1 MFFNLNNRNFFYFI
15 KKKQKPTSFIVVID
29 LRTNL
34 CGIKLPDLSSH
45 STVIG
50 NSPESLDD
58 EVVWLLKNEKNIYL
72 IKNNKNYLST

>member
-1 MFFNLNNRNFFYFI
+1 MCNIFDLFFNLNNRIFFYFI
-15 KKKQKPTSFIVVID
+15 KKKQKPTSFIVVLD

-58 EVVWLLKNEKNIYL
+58 EVV
-72 IKNNKNYLST
+72 